1 MTFFALY
8 IFYNS
13 YGDFMKKVI
22 ILLTIILLPYIITS
36 IFYHEKKDTI
46 FVKVKIDQKIV
57 EIPLEKYI
65 IGVVAGEMPADF
77 NVEALKAQAVA
88 ARSYVLKKIS
98 NNQEVTND
106 TLTQVYLDKK
116 KMKIKWQNKYKEN
129 LEKIKKAVQETK
141 GEYLVYDNDI
151 IEALFFSTSSGY
163 TENSEEVFSES
174 RPYLKSVV
182 SSWDSISPVYQ
193 ETRYFLK
200 DDFCQKLDID
210 CQKIEIEIIEKTK
223 TGRSK
228 KIKVNDKIFTSS
240 EFTKRLF
247 LRSSFLTIEQTDDY
261 IIIETKGYG
270 HGVGMSQYGAQA
282 MALIGYNYQ
291 EILKDYY
298 QDVEIKKI

>member
-1 MTFFALY
+1 MTFFDLY

-22 ILLTIILLPYIITS
+22 ILLTIILLPYIIIST
-36 IFYHEKKDTI
+36 FYHEKKDTI

-65 IGVVAGEMPADF
+65 VGVVAGEMPADF

-116 KMKIKWQNKYKEN
+116 KMKIKWQNKYEEN
-129 LEKIKKAVQETK
+129 IEKIKKAVQETK
-141 GEYLVYDNDI
+141 GEYLVYNNDI

-291 EILKDYY
+291 EILKYYY